1 MQNLKRKILGDE
13 WGRLVFIVFFGV
25 FYSCLWLHVEQ
36 CLIYHAAAGPSS
48 LCYAAASF
56 FKVSYAF
63 SKVNL

>member
-36 CLIYHAAAGPSS
+36 CLIYHAAA
-48 LCYAAASF
+48 SF